1 MEGGWRLK
9 RWTRGGSMFGKMG
22 EFFRE
27 VAAEL
32 KKVSWPSREETV
44 ASTGIVL
51 LVTVIVSFYL
61 GFIDVI
67 ISSVIRRFF

>member
-1 MEGGWRLK
+1 
-9 RWTRGGSMFGKMG
+9 MFGKMG

-32 KKVSWPSREETV
+32 KKVTWPSREETV

-51 LVTVIVSFYL
+51 LVTVIVAFYL
-61 GFIDVI
+61 GFIDVLL
-67 ISSVIRRFF
+67 SLAIRRLF

>member
-1 MEGGWRLK
+1 
-9 RWTRGGSMFGKMG
+9 MFGKMG

-27 VAAEL
+27 VTAEL

-51 LVTVIVSFYL
+51 LVTVIVAFYL

-67 ISSVIRRFF
+67 ISSAIRRFF